1 MSIRTGMNR
10 IVLEVNSHKY
20 DDDVRLRGYIRKVN
34 MSISISDNIV
44 NHSNNRPII
53 MTFYN
58 ITRL

>member
-1 MSIRTGMNR
+1 MKQ

-20 DDDVRLRGYIRKVN
+20 DDDVRLMGYVRKVN
-34 MSISISDNIV
+34 MSICISDSIA